1 MKLIAKI
8 KVNIRSYMLRVYTQ
22 CYIIKCG
29 NVTICTEIQGRL
41 SAGGLKRPYM
51 YVVYR
56 ALLEESMPAIH
67 ARVLG
72 GMPPSFYI

>member
-1 MKLIAKI
+1 MKSIAKI

-22 CYIIKCG
+22 CYIIRCG

-41 SAGGLKRPYM
+41 GAGGLGG
-51 YVVYR
+51 
-56 ALLEESMPAIH
+56 IH
-67 ARVLG
+67 AGVLG